1 MRVFMFLFFF
11 RIGTFFSYRF
21 FTASGFL
28 GYPLRLLCF
37 IPNSRRAFILQE
49 LYNPQYLAT
58 TGIIFRTKRLI
69 FLSTLEGKMKITV
82 FSGSHK
88 GREGNT
94 LIMVEEFL
102 KGAEEAG
109 AETENI
115 ILAEKK
121 IRYCRG
127 EFECWLKTPGSCTM
141 RDDMDELILKFMASD
156 IVVFACPVYFD
167 NVPVLMKKFIERLSP
182 VLLPYFEEDENGEYR
197 HAKRYEK
204 YPKIA
209 VISNAGLPGQTNF
222 EVERVFFRRL
232 ARTFH
237 TELIAEIYR
246 GEGEIFRGK
255 DNFILKPLLGKYQK
269 LLRAAGK
276 EFVENQKLSEKTIS
290 ELEKP
295 IIPASLYIMFGNQQW
310 DQLIDDSSKK

>member
-1 MRVFMFLFFF
+1 
-11 RIGTFFSYRF
+11 
-21 FTASGFL
+21 
-28 GYPLRLLCF
+28 
-37 IPNSRRAFILQE
+37 
-49 LYNPQYLAT
+49 
-58 TGIIFRTKRLI
+58 
-69 FLSTLEGKMKITV
+69 MKITV

-102 KGAEEAG
+102 IGAKEAG

-121 IRYCRG
+121 IGYCKG
-127 EFECWLKTPGSCTM
+127 KFECWLKTPGSCKM
-141 RDDMDELILKFMASD
+141 RDDMDNLIPKFMNSD

-167 NVPVLMKKFIERLSP
+167 NVPALMKNFIERLAP
-182 VLLPYFEEDENGEYR
+182 VLLPHFEEDEQGEYR
-197 HAKRYEK
+197 HAKRYVK
-204 YPKIA
+204 YPKFIA
-209 VISNAGLPGQTNF
+209 ISNAGLPGQTNF

-246 GEGEIFRGK
+246 GEGEIFRGQ
-255 DNFILKPLLGKYQK
+255 NNLMLRPLLGKYKK

-276 EFVENQKLSEKTIS
+276 EIAENQGLSDKIIN
-290 ELEKP
+290 ELEKQIVP
-295 IIPASLYIMFGNQQW
+295 PSLYIMFGNEEW
-310 DQLIDDSSKK
+310 DRLAKE

>member
-1 MRVFMFLFFF
+1 
-11 RIGTFFSYRF
+11 
-21 FTASGFL
+21 
-28 GYPLRLLCF
+28 
-37 IPNSRRAFILQE
+37 
-49 LYNPQYLAT
+49 
-58 TGIIFRTKRLI
+58 
-69 FLSTLEGKMKITV
+69 MKVTV

-115 ILAEKK
+115 ILVEKN

-127 EFECWLKTPGSCTM
+127 KFECWLKTPGKCTI
-141 RDDMDELILKFMASD
+141 RDDMDDLLPRFMASD

-167 NVPVLMKKFIERLSP
+167 NVPSIMKKFIDRLSP
-182 VLLPYFEEDENGEYR
+182 VLLPHFEEDEKGEYR

-204 YPKIA
+204 YPKFV

-222 EVERVFFRRL
+222 KVVSLFFRRL

-246 GEGEIFRGK
+246 GEGEIFRGQK
-255 DNFILKPLLGKYQK
+255 NIMLKPLIGKYKK
-269 LLRAAGK
+269 LLRYAGK
-276 EFVENQKLSEKTIS
+276 ELVETQALSEETIKD
-290 ELEKP
+290 LEKSIVP
-295 IIPASLYIMFGNQQW
+295 PSLYITFGNEEW
-310 DQLIDDSSKK
+310 DRLRSEYQKEEK

>member
-1 MRVFMFLFFF
+1 
-11 RIGTFFSYRF
+11 
-21 FTASGFL
+21 
-28 GYPLRLLCF
+28 
-37 IPNSRRAFILQE
+37 
-49 LYNPQYLAT
+49 
-58 TGIIFRTKRLI
+58 
-69 FLSTLEGKMKITV
+69 MKVTV

-115 ILAEKK
+115 ILAEKD
-121 IRYCRG
+121 IRHCKG
-127 EFECWLKTPGSCTM
+127 KFECWLKTPGRCTI
-141 RDDMDELILKFMASD
+141 RDDMDDLLPTFMASN

-167 NVPVLMKKFIERLSP
+167 NIPSIMKNFIERLAP
-182 VLLPYFEEDENGEYR
+182 ALLPQFEEDKMGEYR

-204 YPKIA
+204 YPKFV

-222 EVERVFFRRL
+222 DVGRLFFRRL

-246 GEGEIFRGK
+246 GEGEIFRGQK
-255 DNFILKPLLGKYQK
+255 NIMLKPLIGKYKK
-269 LLRAAGK
+269 LLRSAGK
-276 EFVENQKLSEKTIS
+276 EVVENQALSEKTIKD
-290 ELEKP
+290 LEKQIVP
-295 IIPASLYIMFGNQQW
+295 PSLYIKFGNEEW
-310 DQLIDDSSKK
+310 DRLINEYQKEEK

>member
-1 MRVFMFLFFF
+1 
-11 RIGTFFSYRF
+11 
-21 FTASGFL
+21 
-28 GYPLRLLCF
+28 
-37 IPNSRRAFILQE
+37 
-49 LYNPQYLAT
+49 
-58 TGIIFRTKRLI
+58 
-69 FLSTLEGKMKITV
+69 MKITV

-88 GREGNT
+88 GRDGNT

-141 RDDMDELILKFMASD
+141 RDDMNDLLPKFMASD

-167 NVPVLMKKFIERLSP
+167 NVPALMKNFIERLSP
-182 VLLPYFEEDENGEYR
+182 VLLPHFEEDGKGEYR

-209 VISNAGLPGQTNF
+209 VISNAGFPGQTNF
-222 EVERVFFRRL
+222 DIERMFFRKL
-232 ARTFH
+232 AKAFH

-246 GEGEIFRGK
+246 DEGEIFRGK
-255 DNFILKPLLGKYQK
+255 DNLMLKPLLGKYRK
-269 LLRAAGK
+269 LLRTAGR
-276 EFVENQKLSEKTIS
+276 ELVENQMLSEKTVK
-290 ELEKP
+290 ELGKS
-295 IIPASLYIMFGNQQW
+295 IVPASLYIMFGNEEW
-310 DQLIDDSSKK
+310 DRMREDSVK